1 MASETCFS
9 SAGSAQQR
17 DNELFTLREDVGLL
31 DKEALVN
38 TGDDAQETENVS
50 FLSKPKVFNRSLCL
64 VKGETVKLGGNAL
77 WKWLATQIDWLPE
90 WVRRTY
96 LICLGLLVPRSLLVI
111 SKSCCKHWNLFHFV
125 SRLLKRVKPLLTL
138 LLKKRREEKRNEN
151 ERKISHFL
159 TTPSHFS

>member
-64 VKGETVKLGGNAL
+64 FIGEAVKLAGKGMPYGNG
-77 WKWLATQIDWLPE
+77 LPLK
-90 WVRRTY
+90 
-96 LICLGLLVPRSLLVI
+96 LIGS
-111 SKSCCKHWNLFHFV
+111 
-125 SRLLKRVKPLLTL
+125 
-138 LLKKRREEKRNEN
+138 
-151 ERKISHFL
+151 
-159 TTPSHFS
+159 PSEQDGPILSAWDY